1 MLPLQEIE
9 ARELARRKQLEDAST
24 RVRRQQE
31 EEETPLFN
39 LEVRLAEG
47 RSGVVPV
54 FAGCDSAALARTFV
68 AEHAL
73 PAKAIEKLTSL
84 IDDNV
89 AIYAAGQVEAPAP
102 AQQQRA

>member
-24 RVRRQQE
+24 RVRRQQ